1 MLHDEPFAK
10 VLQSLENCVLVN
22 NNWCKKIFSSL
33 ESPATFDERSE
44 VTPIPFFIPDFNLLS
59 CKLENFTFNVIN
71 IYWVILY

>member
-10 VLQSLENCVLVN
+10 VLRSLENCVLVN

-33 ESPATFDERSE
+33 ESPATFDERFE

-59 CKLENFTFNVIN
+59 CKLENFTFKVFNVYSI
-71 IYWVILY
+71 ILY